1 MSLLPDPVPSKETL
15 VAQVEALLSL
25 VERQRLFIGS
35 MRASNFWKVRDR
47 VFDVLQRLGIR
58 RDPLPLPSTEDV
70 RIESA
75 ALGDPYQLFRAA
87 HAKSEYELDTIR
99 AIVRLS
105 AVTDAFDVLIDTAND
120 RTNRIETTLA
130 SLRDQLYP
138 YWNVHVVMGGTA
150 APSRAGTFAVL
161 LEAGDIL
168 EPDALLSMLLRFAD
182 GADIVYTDSDVLE
195 SDGVPRNPYF
205 KPDWSPETLLTRN
218 YVGRLCAFRSETFVL
233 SGETAGG
240 FSAARWYDALLR
252 ASEQTD
258 RIVHVPQV
266 LVHTV
271 PEPDVTESLVPIV
284 RDALERRG
292 ERANL
297 VETACG
303 IDVRFDVPGTER
315 VSIVIPTR
323 DRADLLARCLSS
335 VYERTAYDHFDVVV
349 VDNGSREDA
358 TRVLLDGW
366 SARQPGRFSVVR
378 DDEPFNFS
386 RLINRAVRESAGSAI
401 VMLNNDTEVIS
412 PNWLC
417 AMLGQARRAPI
428 GAVGALLLFED
439 ETIQHAG
446 VIVGGVLGLAGHAFR
461 LLTVDD
467 ARAHGALELDTNYLA
482 VTGACL
488 MVARA
493 KYEQVGGL
501 DESFAVAY
509 NDVDFCAKLHDA
521 GYRNVVVPRA
531 RLFHYESKTRGAD
544 DTSAKRERGIRESE
558 AFRLRWPQWV
568 ARDPY
573 YNPNL
578 TLSAENFSLQL

>member
-1 MSLLPDPVPSKETL
+1 
-15 VAQVEALLSL
+15 
-25 VERQRLFIGS
+25 

-47 VFDVLQRLGIR
+47 VFDVLHRLGIR
-58 RDPLPLPSTEDV
+58 RDPLPMPSTDDV

-105 AVTDAFDVLIDTAND
+105 AVTDAFDVLIGTAND
-120 RTNRIETTLA
+120 RANRIATTLA

-138 YWNVHVVMGGTA
+138 HWNAHVMTDGTP
-150 APSRAGTFAVL
+150 APSRVGTFAVF

-195 SDGVPRNPYF
+195 LDGVPRNPYF

-218 YVGRLCAFRSETFVL
+218 YVGRLCAFRSKLLV
-233 SGETAGG
+233 ACGG
-240 FSAARWYDALLR
+240 ATGAFNAARWYDSLLR
-252 ASEQTD
+252 ASEHTD

-271 PEPDVTESLVPIV
+271 PPSRDVRESLVPFV
-284 RDALERRG
+284 RAALERRG
-292 ERANL
+292 EDANL
-297 VETACG
+297 IETACG

-335 VYERTAYDHFDVVV
+335 VYERTAYGNFDVVV
-349 VDNGSREDA
+349 VDNGSREEE
-358 TRVLLDGW
+358 TRALLDAW
-366 SARQPGRFSVVR
+366 TARQPGRFTVVR

-386 RLINRAVRESAGSAI
+386 RLINRAVRRSVGSAI

-412 PNWLC
+412 PEWMRR
-417 AMLGQARRAPI
+417 MLGQAQRETI

-446 VIVGGVLGLAGHAFR
+446 VILGGVLGLAGHAFR
-461 LLTVDD
+461 LLSVEN

-488 MVARA
+488 MVARS

-558 AFRLRWPQWV
+558 AFRLRWPQWA